1 MSTAVQLFRIP
12 PDQNVSAPDPQH
24 WTQRS
29 FLLSFTVISLHG
41 SFIHLFYAVLS
52 FTIHSFIHLLPYS
65 CCCLGCSAERG
76 GETEAEQQCGPGCSA
91 RQEQHSFFIFLAR
104 LGSGSTILTYIS
116 EDPDTLFW
124 LTFRRIR
131 IHYFDFDFG
140 GFGIRIHY
148 SDLHVG
154 GSGSTILTYIS
165 EDPDPLFWHTIGGS
179 WSTILTYISEDPDP
193 LFLLTFRRIR
203 IHYSDLHVGGFG
215 SSILTYILE
224 DPDPLFWLTFLMI
237 RSLTMKSWI
246 PPVSLVICCLYI
258 FKGGLIFAPQFR
270 NEPITYVTFPG
281 NIFPV
286 KKLQKYLV
294 SKGEWRPYWIRFSH
308 SLKDV

>member
-1 MSTAVQLFRIP
+1 MVQLFRIP

-116 EDPDTLFW
+116 EDPDPLFWLSFRRIRNSDPLFW
-124 LTFRRIR
+124 LTCRR
-131 IHYFDFDFG
+131 
-140 GFGIRIHY
+140 IRIHY
-148 SDLHVG
+148 SDLHFGGSGSTILTYNRRVLIHYSDLHFG

-165 EDPDPLFWHTIGGS
+165 EDPDPLFWLTCRRIRILYSDLHFGGS
-179 WSTILTYISEDPDP
+179 GSTILTYISDDPEPYHEILDP
-193 LFLLTFRRIR
+193 AGIIGNLLS
-203 IHYSDLHVGGFG
+203 IHF
-215 SSILTYILE
+215 
-224 DPDPLFWLTFLMI
+224 
-237 RSLTMKSWI
+237 
-246 PPVSLVICCLYI
+246 
-258 FKGGLIFAPQFR
+258 
-270 NEPITYVTFPG
+270 
-281 NIFPV
+281 
-286 KKLQKYLV
+286 
-294 SKGEWRPYWIRFSH
+294 
-308 SLKDV
+308 